1 MAERQRIDLRYDLR
15 MSAEEEAE
23 IMVYGHIVSRK
34 WDEKDPDVTAKDFD
48 QMLKDARKKGA
59 KRLTLR
65 INSGGGSVYQ
75 AVAMRTML
83 MTSGFEEIKVR
94 IEGLCA
100 SAATLP
106 ACIPGVHVSIA
117 EGAMYMI
124 HNPSSG
130 VWGNADEMEHEAQ
143 VLRKIESDAQ
153 EFYAER
159 SGKEK
164 SAIKALMNAETW
176 FTAKEAVAEG
186 FCDEIIKGA
195 GLATACVTMEALDVM
210 REMYSHVPGY
220 VVAGAEPSGS
230 PAEPEASTSSAT
242 EHITNQEGE
251 KGMEIKDVTREQL
264 MAENSALFEQIMHD
278 GAAQER
284 ERLQEIDDLTP
295 AGYEEMA
302 AQAKQNGT
310 SALDFHKMIVKKQRE
325 KAANH
330 LEARKAET
338 APAMDV
344 GAGAPEDVDGKD
356 DAEMEKNFAKEL
368 AAEAAACNMYSSM
381 F

>member
-1 MAERQRIDLRYDLR
+1 
-15 MSAEEEAE
+15 
-23 IMVYGHIVSRK
+23 
-34 WDEKDPDVTAKDFD
+34 
-48 QMLKDARKKGA
+48 
-59 KRLTLR
+59 
-65 INSGGGSVYQ
+65 
-75 AVAMRTML
+75 
-83 MTSGFEEIKVR
+83 
-94 IEGLCA
+94 
-100 SAATLP
+100 
-106 ACIPGVHVSIA
+106 
-117 EGAMYMI
+117 
-124 HNPSSG
+124 
-130 VWGNADEMEHEAQ
+130 
-143 VLRKIESDAQ
+143 
-153 EFYAER
+153 
-159 SGKEK
+159 
-164 SAIKALMNAETW
+164 
-176 FTAKEAVAEG
+176 
-186 FCDEIIKGA
+186 
-195 GLATACVTMEALDVM
+195 
-210 REMYSHVPGY
+210 
-220 VVAGAEPSGS
+220 
-230 PAEPEASTSSAT
+230 
-242 EHITNQEGE
+242 
-251 KGMEIKDVTREQL
+251 MEIKDVTREQL